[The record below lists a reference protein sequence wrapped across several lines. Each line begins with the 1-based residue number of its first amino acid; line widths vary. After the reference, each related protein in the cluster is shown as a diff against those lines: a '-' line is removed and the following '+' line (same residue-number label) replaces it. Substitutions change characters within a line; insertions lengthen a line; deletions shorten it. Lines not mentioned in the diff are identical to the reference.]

1 MTLDLYL
8 IKKKKLSKYKNI
20 LGVILAR
27 GNSKGIKNKNLLKIN
42 NKSLIEIAINNSL
55 KSKRLNK
62 IVFSSDS
69 NKLINEAKKK
79 IKVHFKRP
87 KKLAQDKTSSYEVI
101 KHTIKWLKTNENW
114 ETDIVVILPPTS
126 PFRKAK
132 HIDKVIDLLIKT
144 NSQAAM
150 TITEPSYPPYWMFKK
165 ANKGY
170 KFILPEGINI
180 QRRQDTPLVYQPSG
194 MVYALKSDFLF
205 KMKGILPQGKTSGLF
220 VNREESINIDSYLDY
235 ELAKLL
241 DKKNYK
247 SK

>member
-1 MTLDLYL
+1 M
-8 IKKKKLSKYKNI
+8 SKYKNI

-101 KHTIKWLKTNENW
+101 KHAIKWLKTNENW

-150 TITEPSYPPYWMFKK
+150 TITEPSYPP
-165 ANKGY
+165 
-170 KFILPEGINI
+170 
-180 QRRQDTPLVYQPSG
+180 
-194 MVYALKSDFLF
+194 
-205 KMKGILPQGKTSGLF
+205 
-220 VNREESINIDSYLDY
+220 
-235 ELAKLL
+235 
-241 DKKNYK
+241 
-247 SK
+247 

>member
-79 IKVHFKRP
+79 
-87 KKLAQDKTSSYEVI
+87 
-101 KHTIKWLKTNENW
+101 LKFT
-114 ETDIVVILPPTS
+114 L
-126 PFRKAK
+126 K
-132 HIDKVIDLLIKT
+132 DL
-144 NSQAAM
+144 
-150 TITEPSYPPYWMFKK
+150 
-165 ANKGY
+165 
-170 KFILPEGINI
+170 
-180 QRRQDTPLVYQPSG
+180 
-194 MVYALKSDFLF
+194 
-205 KMKGILPQGKTSGLF
+205 
-220 VNREESINIDSYLDY
+220 
-235 ELAKLL
+235 
-241 DKKNYK
+241 KN
-247 SK
+247 